1 MTLKIYLYDRCSTCR
16 KALQFLERHK
26 IACTEIPIRETPP
39 TKVEIEQMLR
49 IQGGNLRKLFNTS
62 GRDYR
67 ERGIKDRLSGMTTA
81 QAVQLLASN
90 GNLIKRPFAL
100 SNSIGLLGF
109 KEEEWRKSLGLRS

>member
-1 MTLKIYLYDRCSTCR
+1 MILKIYLYDRCSTCR

-26 IACTEIPIRETPP
+26 IACTKIPIRETPP

-67 ERGIKDRLSGMTTA
+67 EQGIKDRLSGMTTA

-100 SNSIGLLGF
+100 SDSIGLLGF